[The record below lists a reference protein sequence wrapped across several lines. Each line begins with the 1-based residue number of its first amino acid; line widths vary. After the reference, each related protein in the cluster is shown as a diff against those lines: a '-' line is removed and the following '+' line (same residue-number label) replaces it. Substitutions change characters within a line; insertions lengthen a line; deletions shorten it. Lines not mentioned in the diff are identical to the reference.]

1 VTRRPDA
8 SSAASTEVTFRGLAF
23 SNVISMFVLVGAT
36 ASLYGPVLI
45 NIASKFHLSLPT
57 AGLVLSVHFIGAL
70 AGVPIGWLA
79 LKHYRGSV
87 VLAGGL
93 LCFAAGATDVAL
105 AARWSLFLCGVFVVG
120 VAFGALDFSLNT
132 LLARTVLRERAHRLS
147 VANAGYGV
155 GAVVA
160 PLLVVLVRPNN
171 FPALFAGAA
180 GVAVVLST
188 MNRGIIASP
197 LTLEARQFERDSQ
210 HTNRRAILLVFITAY
225 ILYVATE
232 SSTSGW
238 IAAQLHREGYSASLG
253 SLITGGF
260 WLGLAAGRT
269 VGGPL
274 YRRFNA
280 QRLVLVSLAFALVL
294 ALIADS
300 SGLAPYAYPLLGLA
314 LASVYP
320 MGLIWYTVLCP
331 NDSNGLA
338 LIILF
343 MMAGGILG
351 PGLESAMVSL
361 VGIHVVPIVIA
372 GLALMDLAVFAGAV
386 RFAPVRAPA

>member
-1 VTRRPDA
+1 MNERSGA
-8 SSAASTEVTFRGLAF
+8 SSTPATEVSFRGIAF

-45 NIASKFHLSLPT
+45 EIASKFHLSLPT
-57 AGLVLSVHFIGAL
+57 AGLVLSVHFVGAL
-70 AGVPIGWLA
+70 VGVPIGWLA

-93 LCFAAGATDVAL
+93 VCFAVGATDVAL

-120 VAFGALDFSLNT
+120 LAFGALDFSLNT
-132 LLARTVLRERAHRLS
+132 LLARTALRERAHRLS

-160 PLLVVLVRPNN
+160 PLLVVLVRPHN

-180 GVAVVLST
+180 AVALLLAT
-188 MNRGIIASP
+188 LNRGIVAAP
-197 LTLEARQFERDSQ
+197 LTDEARQFERESQ
-210 HTNRRAILLVFITAY
+210 HARRRAILLVFITAY

-253 SLITGGF
+253 SLVTGGF

-274 YRRFNA
+274 YRRFRA
-280 QRLVLVSLAFALVL
+280 QRLVLVSLALAFVL
-294 ALIADS
+294 ALVATS
-300 SGLAPYAYPLLGLA
+300 PSLAPYAYPLLGLA

-331 NDSNGLA
+331 HDSNGLA

-343 MMAGGILG
+343 MMAGGVLG

-361 VGIHVVPIVIA
+361 VGIHAVPIVIA
-372 GLALMDLAVFAGAV
+372 GLALMDLVVFTGAI
-386 RFAPVRAPA
+386 RFRAMLAPA